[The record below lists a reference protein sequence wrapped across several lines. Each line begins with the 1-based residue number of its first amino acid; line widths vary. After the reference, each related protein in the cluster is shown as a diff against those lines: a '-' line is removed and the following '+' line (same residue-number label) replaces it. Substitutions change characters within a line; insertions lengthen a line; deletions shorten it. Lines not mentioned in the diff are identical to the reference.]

1 MVRVGSGSQL
11 KEVLVKLVLVA
22 VKVSDVSVPLPVSSH
37 HHLSA
42 ALELRRW
49 LALSVNFS
57 RMLDHLVFGEV

>member
-11 KEVLVKLVLVA
+11 KEVLVKLVLGA
-22 VKVSDVSVPLPVSSH
+22 VEVSDVSVSLPVSSH

-42 ALELRRW
+42 ALAIKKG

>member
-11 KEVLVKLVLVA
+11 KEVLVKLVLGA

-42 ALELRRW
+42 ALAIKEVVSFVFEL
-49 LALSVNFS
+49 L
-57 RMLDHLVFGEV
+57 

>member
-37 HHLSA
+37 HQLST
-42 ALELRRW
+42 AL
-49 LALSVNFS
+49 AIK
-57 RMLDHLVFGEV
+57 EVV